1 MLSTLWVAIFF
12 ILLLRYWL
20 RSVEHIKDASN
31 EEQVIEQNN
40 SEEKHQ
46 VDRRSRGASIIE
58 RLKSAYFFIL
68 LVLVMSIYV
77 VNFLNV
83 QYDPSLNLR
92 TPYGRALL
100 PLEIIVGIFMA
111 LYLIF
116 YLVTFIRNIVYLC
129 GMTVRSRWLFVFSQ
143 CMQIILI
150 FTVLFGV
157 YSPLYANGGLLVFF
171 IALCNLYVWSLI
183 YLNWPVEEEHV
194 YD

>member
-31 EEQVIEQNN
+31 EEQVIEQNK
-40 SEEKHQ
+40 SEERHQ
-46 VDRRSRGASIIE
+46 ANPRSRGASILE

-68 LVLVMSIYV
+68 LILVMSIYV

-83 QYDPSLNLR
+83 QYDPSLNPH
-92 TPYGRALL
+92 TPYARALL

-116 YLVTFIRNIVYLC
+116 YLVTFIRNLVYLC
-129 GMTVRSRWLFVFSQ
+129 GMTVRSRWLFLFSQ

-171 IALCNLYVWSLI
+171 IALCNLYVWSLM
-183 YLNWPVEEEHV
+183 YLNWPVDDHL

>member
-1 MLSTLWVAIFF
+1 M
-12 ILLLRYWL
+12 
-20 RSVEHIKDASN
+20 
-31 EEQVIEQNN
+31 IEQNN
-40 SEEKHQ
+40 SEEINHVNPRQ
-46 VDRRSRGASIIE
+46 RGASILE
-58 RLKSAYFFIL
+58 KLKSAYFFIL
-68 LVLVMSIYV
+68 LVLVMSVYV

-83 QYDPSLNLR
+83 QYDPSLNSR
-92 TPYGRALL
+92 TPFARALL

-111 LYLIF
+111 VYLIF
-116 YLVTFIRNIVYLC
+116 YVVTFIRNLIYLC
-129 GMTVRSRWLFVFSQ
+129 GMTVRSRWLFLFSQ

-183 YLNWPVEEEHV
+183 YLNWPVDDHI

>member
-1 MLSTLWVAIFF
+1 
-12 ILLLRYWL
+12 LLLRYWL

-92 TPYGRALL
+92 TPNGRALL

-116 YLVTFIRNIVYLC
+116 YVVTFVRNIVYLC
-129 GMTVRSRWLFVFSQ
+129 GMTVRSRWLFLFSQ

>member
-31 EEQVIEQNN
+31 QEQVIEQNN
-40 SEEKHQ
+40 SEEKQQ
-46 VDRRSRGASIIE
+46 VNPRSRGASILE
-58 RLKSAYFFIL
+58 KLKSAYFFVL
-68 LVLVMSIYV
+68 LILVMSIYV

-83 QYDPSLNLR
+83 QYDPSLNPR
-92 TPYGRALL
+92 TPYARALL
-100 PLEIIVGIFMA
+100 PLEIIVGIFMT

-116 YLVTFIRNIVYLC
+116 YLVTFVRNFFYLC
-129 GMTVRSRWLFVFSQ
+129 GMTVRSRWLFLFSQ

-183 YLNWPVEEEHV
+183 YLNWPVDDHL

>member
-31 EEQVIEQNN
+31 QEQVIEQNN

-46 VDRRSRGASIIE
+46 VNPRSRGASILE
-58 RLKSAYFFIL
+58 KLKSAYFFVL
-68 LVLVMSIYV
+68 LILVMTIYV

-83 QYDPSLNLR
+83 QYDPSLNPR
-92 TPYGRALL
+92 TPYARALL

-116 YLVTFIRNIVYLC
+116 YLFTFVRNVVYLC
-129 GMTVRSRWLFVFSQ
+129 GMTVRSRWLFLFSQ

-183 YLNWPVEEEHV
+183 YLNWPVDDHL